1 MSNGPNFDV
10 LVVGKNS
17 KKNVDQTKTQLSKL
31 EEELT
36 KKLDELGIADPTII
50 NLIKTHPWLF
60 YLLFLKTE
68 DLKIGETKK
77 FTQGNITLTITRTK
91 NEQFKLSLVT
101 KEDDGKKS
109 IKTVEIKKPI
119 DKLGELRKFI
129 EQRFSFKLDGERVW
143 IYLSKG
149 EEGKA
154 MEQEKWKFRIPPGF
168 RKAHPDLARFF
179 DLSNKFNIDARLWI
193 EKPEEAAKQFN

>member
-1 MSNGPNFDV
+1 MIFLGSW
-10 LVVGKNS
+10 VVKEES
-17 KKNVDQTKTQLSKL
+17 VDSSQKESQTKTQLSKL

-91 NEQFKLSLVT
+91 NEQFKLSYEVNNQKVNLA
-101 KEDDGKKS
+101 
-109 IKTVEIKKPI
+109 EISEMLKAEPI
-119 DKLGELRKFI
+119 I
-129 EQRFSFKLDGERVW
+129 ENGWIERFSKEV
-143 IYLSKG
+143 
-149 EEGKA
+149 
-154 MEQEKWKFRIPPGF
+154 
-168 RKAHPDLARFF
+168 
-179 DLSNKFNIDARLWI
+179 NKS
-193 EKPEEAAKQFN
+193 